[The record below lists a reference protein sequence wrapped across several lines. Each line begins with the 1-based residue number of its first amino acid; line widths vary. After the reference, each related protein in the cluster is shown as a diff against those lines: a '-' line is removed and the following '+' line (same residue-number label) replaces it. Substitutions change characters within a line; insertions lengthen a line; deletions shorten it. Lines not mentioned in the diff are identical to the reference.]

1 MKIDVRVVLFSIA
14 IMLALF
20 SCAKR
25 EKPVLRVG
33 TGPEYPPYSYL
44 NGGVLEGIDV
54 DIAQRI
60 AEKMKVEIKITP
72 MSFDSLFSSLAS
84 DKIDMVI
91 SSITITPERQQRF
104 DFSPPYAVTN
114 QVLIAKNDSSIK
126 IDSFEDLGKYTIGS
140 LEATTGYKYLAE
152 NLVNRDLMPK
162 ANLKQYPTTSESLTE
177 LLEGNVDFVSIDYSA
192 AKGYEKL
199 KPIKIVYTIQT
210 NEAYG
215 IAMQKG
221 RSINETISK
230 SLKELISSG
239 EVKRIIQSYTK

>member
-140 LEATTGYKYLAE
+140 LAAATGYKYLAE